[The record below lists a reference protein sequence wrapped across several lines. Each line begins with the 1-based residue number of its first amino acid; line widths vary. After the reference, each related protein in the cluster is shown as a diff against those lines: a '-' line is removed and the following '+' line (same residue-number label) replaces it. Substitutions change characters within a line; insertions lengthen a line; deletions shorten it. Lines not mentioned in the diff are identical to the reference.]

1 MNKSDQI
8 IKELKVHIED
18 DSLREIVEDKFW
30 DMWRAAKRESDDRW
44 IKMYKRIE
52 SGLKKLPN
60 EIINDM
66 SKSHKWTNTE
76 EEFDSDCIHCK
87 VNRMDWANI
96 PFYCTENNL

>member
-1 MNKSDQI
+1 MFLEVFNFS
-8 IKELKVHIED
+8 
-18 DSLREIVEDKFW
+18 
-30 DMWRAAKRESDDRW
+30 
-44 IKMYKRIE
+44 
-52 SGLKKLPN
+52 N